1 VLLFVLGGNIGLFLW
16 HINQPNINC
25 NLEEYEKMALIYK
38 IFIFFDSKLKINK
51 RNMNDNVAIFL
62 YALLA
67 NRISSW
73 FLNYSANFK
82 RYFIFERWQIA

>member
-1 VLLFVLGGNIGLFLW
+1 MLKKVGKKIKGLLVRLFCFRFRANIFANGL
-16 HINQPNINC
+16 
-25 NLEEYEKMALIYK
+25 EYEKMAIIYK
-38 IFIFFDSKLKINK
+38 IFIFFDSKFKINK

-67 NRISSW
+67 NSISSW

-82 RYFIFERWQIA
+82 RYFILSVG